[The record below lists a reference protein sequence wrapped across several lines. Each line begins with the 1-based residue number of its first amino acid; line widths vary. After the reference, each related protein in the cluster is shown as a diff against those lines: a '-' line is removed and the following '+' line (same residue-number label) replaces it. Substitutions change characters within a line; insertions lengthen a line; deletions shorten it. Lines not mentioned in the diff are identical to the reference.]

1 MKNILIHKSPD
12 LSVTH
17 FVDNLN
23 VNQIHEKAQNMLDF
37 GTLYRIGTIDELPA
51 DRTFRG
57 AWDIDDADLND
68 GVAGEEKTKQ
78 NLSQLI
84 AKTEQEKENLKQ
96 TKEQIDAAKSTV
108 DTLNGE
114 LPELENKASECKTAW
129 QSVEEDAFA
138 AKEDYEAKFA
148 AAETAEKEV
157 EDAKEAT
164 EEQKNNA
171 IELRKVA
178 DEAFTIQD
186 HLFAKINLGDRAGL
200 HADLLVE
207 SKKSEIEGANSTIE
221 MLEPNISEIESSIE
235 NGNSAISICEN
246 KLNELLEKLPLE
258 KRRGY
263 IEPIVEQPEIEE
275 KQDDQ
280 S

>member
-12 LSVTH
+12 LSITH

-23 VNQIHEKAQNMLDF
+23 INQVHEKAQNMLDF

-68 GVAGEEKTKQ
+68 GIAGEEKTKQ
-78 NLSQLI
+78 NLSQLRDRV
-84 AKTEQEKENLKQ
+84 EQGKENLKQ
-96 TKEQIDAAKSTV
+96 TKEQI
-108 DTLNGE
+108 
-114 LPELENKASECKTAW
+114 
-129 QSVEEDAFA
+129 
-138 AKEDYEAKFA
+138 
-148 AAETAEKEV
+148 
-157 EDAKEAT
+157 
-164 EEQKNNA
+164 
-171 IELRKVA
+171 
-178 DEAFTIQD
+178 
-186 HLFAKINLGDRAGL
+186 
-200 HADLLVE
+200 
-207 SKKSEIEGANSTIE
+207 
-221 MLEPNISEIESSIE
+221 NISAIESSIE
-235 NGNSAISICEN
+235 IWNSEISICEN

-263 IEPIVEQPEIEE
+263 VEPVVEQPEIEE